1 MVLRDYLIEQHVD
14 LACVTKTWVRDGET
28 VCNKSIRGSDK
39 DPQGGRGEPCGHGF
53 LVAENGAA
61 LGRWPPVH
69 TGARQAAACPTG
81 RPIPVPTLRTAGWN
95 SQGSV
100 ATIMVLQDEPGKGA
114 PGQALASLERVRG
127 GRQSAVSLAPGRVLP
142 RVSGAPSASRGVS
155 LPPEIRPAWRTRR
168 LRAVGAPR
176 RTKGPLLPSR
186 APGSSPPGAGNGT
199 EGAPPPTPFPRPDR
213 GAPPSGG
220 FDDETLKLRQLKLE
234 NQRTLLEKKQRK
246 KRLEPLMVQPNPEA
260 KQHRSKPRGSEEQTP
275 LVGLQAPALTN
286 VVLHGIDGPAIF
298 LKSEIQVLGA
308 KQQIISVGSST
319 TEDDTKP
326 ESTEQTSADTTSKM
340 DLQGIL
346 QRRGISGSMNFD
358 EEDTDEEEEARK
370 PSGSPSPC
378 SELERQS
385 PAVSE
390 KPAADLGASSAVPP
404 QTDAQLGEIE
414 NLEEFVLRPA
424 PRGITAKCR
433 ITRDK
438 KGIDR
443 GLFPTYYMHLERD
456 DNRKVFL
463 LAGRKRK
470 KSKTSNYIIS
480 IDPTDLSREGESFV
494 GKLRSNLM
502 GTKFTVYDH
511 GINPMKAQG
520 LVEKAHTRQELAAV
534 CYETNVLGFKGPR
547 KMSVIIPG
555 MNLNHQRIPIRPR
568 NELESLL
575 SKWQNKNL
583 DNLIE
588 LHNKAP
594 VWNDDT
600 QSYVLNFHGRVTQA
614 SVKNF
619 QIVHENDPDYIVMQF
634 GRVAEDVF
642 TLDFNYPLCAL
653 QAFAVGLSSFDSKLA
668 CE

>member
-1 MVLRDYLIEQHVD
+1 MAD
-14 LACVTKTWVRDGET
+14 A
-28 VCNKSIRGSDK
+28 RGLTC
-39 DPQGGRGEPCGHGF
+39 PR
-53 LVAENGAA
+53 LGA
-61 LGRWPPVH
+61 
-69 TGARQAAACPTG
+69 
-81 RPIPVPTLRTAGWN
+81 
-95 SQGSV
+95 
-100 ATIMVLQDEPGKGA
+100 
-114 PGQALASLERVRG
+114 
-127 GRQSAVSLAPGRVLP
+127 
-142 RVSGAPSASRGVS
+142 
-155 LPPEIRPAWRTRR
+155 
-168 LRAVGAPR
+168 
-176 RTKGPLLPSR
+176 
-186 APGSSPPGAGNGT
+186 
-199 EGAPPPTPFPRPDR
+199 
-213 GAPPSGG
+213 GG
-220 FDDETLKLRQLKLE
+220 FDDEILKLRQLKLE
-234 NQRTLLEKKQRK
+234 NQRALLEKKQRK
-246 KRLEPLMVQPNPEA
+246 KRLEPLMVQPNPES
-260 KQHRSKPRGSEEQTP
+260 KHHRPKPRGSEEQTALLEP
-275 LVGLQAPALTN
+275 HAPALPS
-286 VVLHGIDGPAIF
+286 VVLHGIVGPAAF
-298 LKSEIQVLGA
+298 LKSEIQDLEA
-308 KQQIISVGSST
+308 EQQIIFVGSST
-319 TEDDTKP
+319 TKVDTKSENVEEP
-326 ESTEQTSADTTSKM
+326 SSDTTSKM
-340 DLQGIL
+340 DLQDIL
-346 QRRGISGSMNFD
+346 QKRGISGSLNFD

-370 PSGSPSPC
+370 PPESPSPY
-378 SELERQS
+378 SEPERLNS
-385 PAVSE
+385 AISE
-390 KPAADLGASSAVPP
+390 KPVPELGASSAVAP
-404 QTDAQLGEIE
+404 QTDEQLGEIE

-424 PRGITAKCR
+424 ARSMTTKCR

-470 KSKTSNYIIS
+470 KSKTSNYIVS
-480 IDPTDLSREGESFV
+480 VDPTDLSREGESFV

-511 GINPMKAQG
+511 GINPVKAQG

-547 KMSVIIPG
+547 KMSVILPG
-555 MNLNHQRIPIRPR
+555 MNLNHQRIPVRPR

-653 QAFAVGLSSFDSKLA
+653 QAFAIGLSSFDSKLA